1 MQAYWTDKEIAAR
14 LGVARASIWRWVSE
28 GRFPKPIKLTSGCTR
43 WRREDV
49 EAWEASRL
57 EAA

>member
-1 MQAYWTDKEIAAR
+1 MTTYLSDTDLAAR
-14 LGVARASIWRWVSE
+14 FGVVRQTIWRWVAD
-28 GRFPKPIKLTSGCTR
+28 GRFPKPIKLSTGCTR
-43 WRREDV
+43 WRGEDV